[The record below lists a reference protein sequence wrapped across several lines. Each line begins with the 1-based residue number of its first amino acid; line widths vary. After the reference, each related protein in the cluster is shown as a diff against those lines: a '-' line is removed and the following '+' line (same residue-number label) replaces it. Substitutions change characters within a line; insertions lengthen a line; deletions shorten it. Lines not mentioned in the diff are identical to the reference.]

1 MGEICIGKM
10 VLGMVETNCYFLYD
24 EDSKKAVV
32 VDPAKDGIYDKLSD
46 NGLTVEAIILTHGHF
61 DHIMGVNELREK
73 SGALVYA
80 LQAENNLLKDPKL
93 NASLQIRRTY
103 TVDADRFLND
113 GQEIELAGI
122 TFKVYSTPGH
132 TAGSCC
138 YYVPA
143 KNWLI
148 SGDTLFR
155 GSIGRSDLP
164 TGSESEI
171 LKSVN
176 KLLDSSD
183 FDEDT
188 KVYPGHGEPSSI
200 GFEREYNPFRS

>member
-1 MGEICIGKM
+1 MGNICIGKM

-24 EDSKKAVV
+24 EDTKKAIV
-32 VDPAKDGIYDKLSD
+32 VDPAKDGIYDKLSA
-46 NGLTVEAIILTHGHF
+46 NGIEVEAIILTHGHF

-93 NASLQIRRTY
+93 NSSFQIRRPY
-103 TVDADRFLND
+103 TVDADKFVND

-122 TFKVYSTPGH
+122 KLKVYATPGH

-138 YYVPA
+138 YYVEDM
-143 KNWLI
+143 NWLI

-164 TGSESEI
+164 TGSDEQI

-176 KLLDSSD
+176 KLLDSND
-183 FDEDT
+183 FNEDT
-188 KVYPGHGEPSSI
+188 KVYPGHGEASTI
-200 GFEREYNPFRS
+200 GYERKYNPFRG